1 MYHRELE
8 KCKVQSLAR
17 SGGNFD
23 WKAYVS
29 EEAAKEL
36 KQQIR
41 NIFDAFAPIK
51 SPPVDLTIFPHESL
65 EVWEGT
71 EQVTEIG
78 GRWNC
83 MKNECHINSLELQ
96 AAFFFLKAFC
106 KNKTRL
112 HLLLKLDNTTA
123 VSYINQKG
131 RGWGGGGGEAFQ
143 HLVTNQQKSFGTGP
157 KGKIFGSLHPMYLGL
172 EILLISGHI
181 FFMIT
186 KSDQRRGLPS
196 PFLINL

>member
-36 KQQIR
+36 KEQIR

-51 SPPVDLTIFPHESL
+51 SPPVDLTIFPDESL

-131 RGWGGGGGEAFQ
+131 RGGGGGGGEGGVSASCNKLAKVIWNWAKGQ
-143 HLVTNQQKSFGTGP
+143 DIWITASHVLRVRNTSDLRSHLFYDNK
-157 KGKIFGSLHPMYLGL
+157 
-172 EILLISGHI
+172 E
-181 FFMIT
+181 
-186 KSDQRRGLPS
+186 
-196 PFLINL
+196 